1 MVKADIVDL
10 VHEKVGFT
18 KAEASEVVEA
28 ILQVIKET
36 LQNGEVV
43 QVVGFGSFTVRNKRE
58 RIGRNPKTGEEIKI
72 NPRKVLAFKPSQIL
86 RMKVNSSHGQ

>member
-1 MVKADIVDL
+1 MVKADIVNI

-28 ILQVIKET
+28 ILQVVKET

-43 QVVGFGSFTVRNKRE
+43 QVVGFGSFVVRNKKE
-58 RIGRNPKTGEEIKI
+58 RVGRNPKTGKEIKI
-72 NPRKVLAFKPSQIL
+72 DPRNVLTFKASQIL
-86 RMKVNSSHGQ
+86 RAKVNSSLEK